1 MSLASGL
8 ILHQVD
14 LTRRFCIYTVGG
26 SAREA
31 PRHIATVS
39 GTSLRELARGR
50 LCRTIDLLPSILFLQ
65 PLMMCWRLTAGWTIA
80 EYAGLRS
87 RETRPEE
94 IWRLYLSRASPPNRC
109 PPGPFLL
116 GRLLCPVTDL
126 T

>member
-1 MSLASGL
+1 MSLASGF
-8 ILHQVD
+8 ILHQAD

-31 PRHIATVS
+31 PGPIATLS
-39 GTSLRELARGR
+39 GTSLREPAPGH

-65 PLMMCWRLTAGWTIA
+65 ALMMCWRLSAGWTIA

-87 RETRPEE
+87 LETRPEE

-109 PPGPFLL
+109 PPRPFLL
-116 GRLLCPVTDL
+116 GRLPCRPSLI
-126 T
+126 